1 MEKENFI
8 KTVIPLHANLIR
20 IARSYTDH
28 DEDASDIVQE
38 VFAKLWMIREE
49 LDQYDNLAALS
60 IRITRNLCLNLFKH
74 NKIRFS
80 IFKRMD
86 SDILMQADDTDM
98 EKRYDSEHLLNI
110 VGQLPEL
117 QQAVLRMKYIDE
129 LEVEEI
135 ARILNCSRESVWMNL
150 SRARKKAR
158 ELFNRKNY

>member
-98 EKRYDSEHLLNI
+98 DKKYDSEHLLNI

>member
-20 IARSYTDH
+20 IARNYTDH

>member
-86 SDILMQADDTDM
+86 SDILMQADDKDM
-98 EKRYDSEHLLNI
+98 DKKYDSEHLLNI